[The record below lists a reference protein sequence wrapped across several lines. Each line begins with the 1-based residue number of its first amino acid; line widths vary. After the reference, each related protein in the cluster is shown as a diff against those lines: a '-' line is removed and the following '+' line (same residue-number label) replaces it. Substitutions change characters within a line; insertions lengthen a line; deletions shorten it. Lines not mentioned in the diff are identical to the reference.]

1 MIREVSEKLEKE
13 QQKAAAVNKD
23 LGILRKAQ
31 DTAKQ
36 ELEKIK
42 AEYNSLSD
50 KYKYQSRAYGKLS
63 EVSIHP
69 IGLLFIQH
77 ALNHFPGSRG
87 AD

>member
-42 AEYNSLSD
+42 SEYNSLSD